1 MPAFTMQ
8 VSAYLDNGC
17 CIIPESAEIVRHT
30 CPLQLWM
37 NLRFRSA
44 CSIFSIYHDCSA
56 SCLSHLLHL
65 STIHATHTSAA
76 VSKGRQTKL
85 SIVLKKA

>member
-8 VSAYLDNGC
+8 VSAYLSNGC
-17 CIIPESAEIVRHT
+17 CTIPESAEIVCHT

-37 NLRFRSA
+37 NLRVQRA

-56 SCLSHLLHL
+56 SWLSHLLHL

-76 VSKGRQTKL
+76 VIKGRQTKL
-85 SIVLKKA
+85 SFVLRKA